1 MRKIRIG
8 GYHCIVEVKG
18 PRIWLDEI
26 YNIDGVVNVDS
37 MLKIQFKDSCY
48 FIGYASDDSIVRRE
62 VYKYEL

>member
-8 GYHCIVEVKG
+8 WYQCVFEVKG

-37 MLKIQFKDSCY
+37 MLKIQFKYCCY
-48 FIGYASDDSIVRRE
+48 FIGYTPDDSIVRRE